1 MTIRPGLPAP
11 AFSLANLRGE
21 RRCLA
26 DLRGRPAL
34 LVFLRYL
41 G

>member
-1 MTIRPGLPAP
+1 MVVRVGLPAP
-11 AFSLANLRGE
+11 PLCLADLRGE
-21 RRCLA
+21 RRCLE
-26 DLRGRPAL
+26 DLRGRPAI